1 MFLFRCT
8 STDFAAMIYILLIPL
23 IFRSEGADK
32 HVHPTRR
39 LSAEKDLLVCHPY
52 ISLQFSIHKN
62 SSETE

>member
-39 LSAEKDLLVCHPY
+39 LSAEKDLRVCHPY
-52 ISLQFSIHKN
+52 ISL
-62 SSETE
+62 